1 MGCVTGTKNIT
12 QRLKEMTDG
21 SSVKSRN
28 VPLGSAPPR
37 RLGTDEAVFQ
47 AHKGVKAFDFSKEKN
62 LLVTGGLDR
71 ILRLWNPYIT
81 GWPTGLLHGH
91 NAPISFVHL
100 SSDDDRIYSL
110 STDINIMVWSIESQA
125 CLASIISTASHI
137 KGELS
142 AFHFSHDL
150 GALCIATDTLAV
162 LRFRHKEAK
171 CNSSTSHKLPI
182 ICCRYNAQSQHV
194 ISCSEDSVVKVWDFN
209 TGALLFEFNAAH
221 NTAAVSCMTL
231 DSSGKRILTG
241 GRDGCVRKWD
251 CSTHQCIALFS
262 PVKDSPEE
270 VTCCIQAEIHSN
282 KYIISAGCDRRIN
295 IYPDLQDNS
304 KGVQSLASQWLHQE
318 PSPHYEDIVC
328 IALWPPNLLATSSC
342 GGEVL
347 IWNLISG
354 KVFCRLGSLPQ
365 SPLHDASGEDQNVG
379 KILFIPSRGASHK
392 TAASLIASGPGG
404 CIHFWNM
411 FGGGRLFA
419 RFRTPSISTTITDL
433 ALGKDDSLLLASDQL
448 GFVHVWDIAQFAQQ
462 NVETTA
468 PPLLHSWK
476 AHPVSITSVEFVPEQ
491 LLILTSSRDCLLRLW
506 TCKGTLIGT
515 FGVSNPWDV
524 KEQSTWKQDLPT
536 ELKSGTEDHLPDMQ
550 PAYGLGSEV
559 TGSYADFSDTD
570 TNQQLLVSY
579 SSDLNI
585 AEEVQKYQ
593 SFPRVHR
600 NQLKQITIPHV
611 CGRMM
616 TYHSLSCYELADVRR
631 TIQKPN
637 PAAEL
642 NDPYDF
648 SF

>member
-1 MGCVTGTKNIT
+1 MSPNVSFHLPALIMETPHREAILNISASPDNSLLVVGQDGMVTHWSADLILKKSRIVLEENKQPARTPKWIADATFMPQFNKLVIGTCDREIRFYEMANFEPYFQITGLESMPLQIDYSHTGEDECLILYGDNQMKYFHSVKSVISSSNDENTSLVMGCVTGTKNIT

-231 DSSGKRILTG
+231 DSSGKRQLDSTYSPTEQAMKNGSAKIFIWYSG
-241 GRDGCVRKWD
+241 GREEWL
-251 CSTHQCIALFS
+251 SLTTSLYYANFS
-262 PVKDSPEE
+262 
-270 VTCCIQAEIHSN
+270 
-282 KYIISAGCDRRIN
+282 
-295 IYPDLQDNS
+295 
-304 KGVQSLASQWLHQE
+304 
-318 PSPHYEDIVC
+318 
-328 IALWPPNLLATSSC
+328 
-342 GGEVL
+342 
-347 IWNLISG
+347 
-354 KVFCRLGSLPQ
+354 
-365 SPLHDASGEDQNVG
+365 
-379 KILFIPSRGASHK
+379 
-392 TAASLIASGPGG
+392 
-404 CIHFWNM
+404 
-411 FGGGRLFA
+411 
-419 RFRTPSISTTITDL
+419 
-433 ALGKDDSLLLASDQL
+433 
-448 GFVHVWDIAQFAQQ
+448 
-462 NVETTA
+462 
-468 PPLLHSWK
+468 
-476 AHPVSITSVEFVPEQ
+476 
-491 LLILTSSRDCLLRLW
+491 
-506 TCKGTLIGT
+506 
-515 FGVSNPWDV
+515 
-524 KEQSTWKQDLPT
+524 
-536 ELKSGTEDHLPDMQ
+536 
-550 PAYGLGSEV
+550 
-559 TGSYADFSDTD
+559 
-570 TNQQLLVSY
+570 
-579 SSDLNI
+579 
-585 AEEVQKYQ
+585 
-593 SFPRVHR
+593 
-600 NQLKQITIPHV
+600 
-611 CGRMM
+611 
-616 TYHSLSCYELADVRR
+616 ADVVA
-631 TIQKPN
+631 IYAV
-637 PAAEL
+637 AA
-642 NDPYDF
+642 YV
-648 SF
+648 